1 MKQMATLAMRCMAE
15 VAGRGEIAER
25 CDEVRLSDVI
35 HLSECPR
42 DSEVAELTAA
52 HQDFLATSQL
62 LSLTANTQRNLSD
75 ERSYAR
81 VASVSFGFCRSLWSL
96 RLQSI
101 KRLDSAQSTGTF
113 TQCRLHY

>member
-42 DSEVAELTAA
+42 DSEVADRMPSLGFPGNFTAA
-52 HQDFLATSQL
+52 FPYGKHP
-62 LSLTANTQRNLSD
+62 
-75 ERSYAR
+75 
-81 VASVSFGFCRSLWSL
+81 
-96 RLQSI
+96 
-101 KRLDSAQSTGTF
+101 AQSK
-113 TQCRLHY
+113 R